1 MVEKMDMIVKFLL
14 QYQEGRAIICLLKMP
29 LCGHAGKNP
38 LNIRFAAPLGGVHK
52 PSRAAVREDRGALW
66 LNT

>member
-38 LNIRFAAPLGGVHK
+38 AEYTFYRPFGRR
-52 PSRAAVREDRGALW
+52 S
-66 LNT
+66 